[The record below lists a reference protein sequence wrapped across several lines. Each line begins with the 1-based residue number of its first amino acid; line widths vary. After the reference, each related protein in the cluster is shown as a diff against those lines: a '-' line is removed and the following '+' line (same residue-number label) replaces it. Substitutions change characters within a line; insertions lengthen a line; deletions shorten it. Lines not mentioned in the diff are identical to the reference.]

1 MVAVRNRVLALLRQ
15 REFGSG
21 QAITL
26 RFRQLAVWR
35 DGLRTAGAVVR
46 HASLGG
52 Y

>member
-1 MVAVRNRVLALLRQ
+1 MVAVQDRVLPLFRQ

-21 QAITL
+21 QAIAL

-35 DGLRTAGAVVR
+35 DGLRTAGALV
-46 HASLGG
+46 SWPWG